1 MVITEL
7 MIGDLVSYKDIN
19 GVVKQGKILIIDAN
33 DNTVVLQDNT
43 RKHLIEDILPTEV
56 TKETLIEYGFQ
67 NAIADILSYSKHL
80 FYDDNMYVKLNDA
93 DNYWYCANGC
103 SKLYGGVLKNV
114 FAKFKYIHELQHIM
128 RLRYNNEI
136 TIFQK

>member
-1 MVITEL
+1 MEITEL
-7 MIGDLVSYKDIN
+7 MVGDLVSYKDIN
-19 GVVKQGKILIIDAN
+19 NVVKHGKILIIDAN

-43 RKHLIEDILPTEV
+43 RKHLIEDILPIEV
-56 TKETLIEYGFQ
+56 AKETLIEYGFQ

-136 TIFQK
+136 TIF